1 MALYKMRVLDLYG
14 TPRERGRQH
23 GEELREQI
31 GRHYDLFREN
41 IELDTGMDSQKYLD
55 QFLAK
60 TDFIPAAEKYT
71 PDLLDE
77 LRGISEGSGRSFQE
91 VFARMLS
98 DEDPWYRQIVKFGRG
113 IPEHCS
119 CLGSREGGRSLIAQN
134 MDSPLYY
141 DGFQTLLR
149 VHEPD
154 SDVESLV
161 FTVAGKISLAG
172 MNNYG
177 VGICC
182 NSVLFLDFN
191 VRGLAEDFIVRK
203 VLQQKSLEDALAF
216 MRSVPHA
223 SGQNYV
229 LGDPGRVTDLECSA
243 SKVIELPMRPGS
255 NRFVHTNH
263 PLNNDN
269 TASWDAMWKL
279 GEQETPELIEILKAR
294 MTTYNRFNTLQQGI
308 EADLP
313 LDVKRATALLS
324 DHSAPVCQ
332 HHYHQLNYTLGCLI
346 MELDAQNPRLNVT
359 GGPPC
364 STPSRTYT
372 FNEGIL

>member
-1 MALYKMRVLDLYG
+1 MALFKMRVLELSG

-23 GEELREQI
+23 GEELREPI
-31 GRHYDLFREN
+31 GRHYDLYREN
-41 IELDTGMDSQKYLD
+41 IEQDTGLSSQEYLD
-55 QFLAK
+55 QFLAN
-60 TDFIPAAEKYT
+60 TNFLPAAEKYA

-77 LRGISEGSGRSFQE
+77 LRGIAEGSGRSFQE

-98 DEDPWYRQIVKFGRG
+98 DEDPWYRQMVKFGRG
-113 IPEHCS
+113 VPEHCS

-141 DGFQTLLR
+141 DGFQTILHI
-149 VHEPD
+149 HEPD
-154 SDVESLV
+154 SDLESLI

-203 VLQQKSLEDALAF
+203 VLQQKSLEDALTF

-229 LGDPGRVTDLECSA
+229 LGDPSHVTDLECSG
-243 SKVIELPMRPGS
+243 SKVIEIPMQAGS
-255 NRFVHTNH
+255 NRFAHTNH
-263 PLNNDN
+263 PLNNDD
-269 TASWDAMWKL
+269 TGSWDAMWKR
-279 GEQETPELIEILKAR
+279 GEQQNPELIEALKSR
-294 MTTYNRFNTLQQGI
+294 MTTYNRYNTLQIGI
-308 EADLP
+308 QADLP
-313 LDVKRATALLS
+313 LDVNRAKALLS
-324 DHSAPVCQ
+324 DHTAPVCQ
-332 HHYHQLNYTLGCLI
+332 HHIHHQNYTLGCLI
-346 MELDAQNPRLNVT
+346 MELDAQTPRLIAAA
-359 GGPPC
+359 GPPC
-364 STPSRTYT
+364 STPFRTYT
-372 FNEGIL
+372 FHS